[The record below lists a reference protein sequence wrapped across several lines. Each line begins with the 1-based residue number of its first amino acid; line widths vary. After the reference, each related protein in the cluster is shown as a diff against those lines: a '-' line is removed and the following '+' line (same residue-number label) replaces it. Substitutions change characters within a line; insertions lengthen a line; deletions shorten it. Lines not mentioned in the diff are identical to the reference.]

1 MDSNIE
7 ISKRISE
14 SALAKRLLSEHFDGI
29 ILIERKTQKLINI
42 DDMLSGYFF
51 DILNFDGDCYDDQ
64 VDRLL
69 NKHILFESDCATSKH
84 EMHLETVCENL
95 DKMPL
100 YISEIAI
107 RSSNS
112 QPGRYKRMSFE
123 YLDSQ
128 KDYIVLTCED
138 ISNIII
144 SKYDPLTGLLNSN
157 GLNSQIEEWIKKNPG
172 RKFRVQRYNIDRFHD
187 INGIYGYDVG
197 NRLLRDFATY
207 MKRYNNE
214 DSFAAHLNADHFVR
228 FCADDVYTIEQ
239 CYNNFS
245 QCFEEYDLNIPIKLH
260 MGIYDLCEENCDPYT
275 MSYKAYLALESIK
288 GSFQKK
294 VAYYKK
300 GMMAVEYEQCELLA
314 DVKTAIDEEQFE
326 VWFQPQTDYKAGSLI
341 GAEALIRWRHPKKG
355 LLSPALFIPLLEK
368 SDYIATVDLYVF
380 EKVCRCLKKWETEYG
395 LKPGTVPISINLSRA
410 NAYHDNIQD
419 EFIAILNKY
428 DLPPGAI
435 HIEITESAYVNDS
448 KRILSVVE
456 KLHKAGFTVEMDD
469 FGSGYSSLNSLKD
482 IDTDKLKLDMKF
494 LTGAK
499 GNKKSDIIIFSII
512 NMARAL
518 GLDIIAEG
526 VETKEQADT
535 LLRFGCNEMQGYYFS
550 KPIPTKDFEDHFLSL
565 MNRQ

>member
-1 MDSNIE
+1 MNSNIE

-69 NKHILFESDCATSKH
+69 NKHILFESDCTTSKH
-84 EMHLETVCENL
+84 EMHLKTVCENL

-107 RSSNS
+107 RSFNS

-128 KDYIVLTCED
+128 KDYIVLACED

-144 SKYDPLTGLLNSN
+144 SKFDPLTGLLNSN
-157 GLNSQIEEWIKKNPG
+157 GLNNQIEEWLKKNPG
-172 RKFRVQRYNIDRFHD
+172 RKYRVQRYDIDRFHD

-228 FCADDVYTIEQ
+228 FCADDVYTVEQ

-245 QCFEEYDLNIPIKLH
+245 ECFEEYDLNIPIKLH
-260 MGIYDLCEENCDPYT
+260 MGVYDLCEENCNPYT
-275 MSYKAYLALESIK
+275 MSYKAYLALESVK

-294 VAYYKK
+294 IAYYKK

-314 DVKTAIDEEQFE
+314 DVKAAIDEEQFE
-326 VWFQPQTDYKAGSLI
+326 VWFQPQTDYNAGSLI

-368 SDYIATVDLYVF
+368 SDYIAAVDLFVF
-380 EKVCRCLKKWETEYG
+380 EKVCRYLKRWETEYG

-428 DLPPGAI
+428 NLPPSAV

-550 KPIPTKDFEDHFLSL
+550 KPIPTKDFEEHFLSL
-565 MNRQ
+565 MK